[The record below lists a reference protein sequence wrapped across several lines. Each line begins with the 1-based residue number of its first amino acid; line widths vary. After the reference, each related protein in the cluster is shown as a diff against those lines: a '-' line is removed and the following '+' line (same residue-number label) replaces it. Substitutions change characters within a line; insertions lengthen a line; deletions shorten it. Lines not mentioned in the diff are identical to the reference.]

1 MRTTLWDNHWSEDER
16 QVITREAAATCA
28 GIARISASAGKLLLL
43 ISAATGTWALRI
55 SAATGTWALRISAA
69 TGTWALRISAATG
82 TWPPGTSATAF
93 LPDSFTLLTVRLLA
107 RGVEPYR
114 EIFLVGFFRRI
125 DRLRSVFR

>member
-69 TGTWALRISAATG
+69 TGTCA
-82 TWPPGTSATAF
+82 PGTSATAF